1 MPSVLAISYTL
12 PPHLYPQSIQIG
24 RLLGALKA
32 RCKLCVVT
40 ADERGGPL
48 DATLMPRL
56 FDGMEDVLRIPRFEN
71 RYLSAAKERLLPVIF
86 LRPDLH
92 QGWMR
97 QAEAA
102 ILRHYQGR
110 RFDCVATFSYP
121 ASTNLLGL
129 SLQRRLG
136 VRWIAHNSDPW
147 ADNPVV
153 REGAWSRRNN
163 RRLEAEAFGAADALL
178 FTSAETVAL
187 YRDRYPHRAPV
198 MHALNHA
205 FDPADFPHVDR
216 AARPSGQ
223 LVTLRYLGSFYGPRT
238 PAPLFAALR
247 LLTEDERSRLRIEIV
262 GGGRRVPALREAFG
276 VSACVSL
283 RPGVGYTESLRLMVE
298 SDILLVIDAPSTQPS
313 VFFPSKLADYI
324 GAGRPLLGISPPGTT
339 QRILTGLGQ
348 PCADTTETEAIAAL
362 LRRIAAAGGA
372 DWAAP
377 APAQTL
383 PYRID
388 HTVAAFAEI
397 LGLSAPAREADA
409 E

>member
-1 MPSVLAISYTL
+1 MQSVLAISYAL

-24 RLLGALKA
+24 RLLGALKT
-32 RCKLCVVT
+32 RCRLCVVT
-40 ADERGGPL
+40 ADERGGPRDPAL
-48 DATLMPRL
+48 LPGL

-71 RYLSAAKERLLPVIF
+71 RYLSAARERLLPFVF
-86 LRPDLH
+86 MRPDLH

-97 QAEAA
+97 RAEAA
-102 ILRHYQGR
+102 ILHHHRER
-110 RFDCVATFSYP
+110 RFDLIVTFSYP
-121 ASTNLLGL
+121 VSTNLLGL
-129 SLQRRLG
+129 RLQRRLG

-147 ADNPVV
+147 AGNPVAS
-153 REGAWSRRNN
+153 ECIWLWRNN
-163 RRLEAEAFGAADALL
+163 RRLEASAFAVADALV

-187 YRDRYPHRAPV
+187 YRDRYPRRAEV

-205 FDPADFPHVDR
+205 FDPADYPPAEHGSKRTGPPVR
-216 AARPSGQ
+216 LG
-223 LVTLRYLGSFYGPRT
+223 YLGSFYGPRT

-247 LLTEDERSRLRIEIV
+247 LLTEKERSLLRIEIV

-276 VSACVSL
+276 VGACVSL
-283 RPGVGYTESLRLMVE
+283 RPGVAYAQSLQLMTE

-324 GAGRPLLGISPPGTT
+324 GAGRPLLGISPPGATR
-339 QRILTGLGQ
+339 RILTELGQ
-348 PCADTTETEAIAAL
+348 PCVDTTETEAIAAL
-362 LRRIAAAGGA
+362 LRRIVTAGGA

-377 APAQTL
+377 VPAQTL

-388 HTVAAFAEI
+388 NTLARFARI
-397 LGLSAPAREADA
+397 LDLSAPAGQAGA

>member
-129 SLQRRLG
+129 SLQGRLG

-163 RRLEAEAFGAADALL
+163 RRLEAEAFGAADALV

-223 LVTLRYLGSFYGPRT
+223 PVTLRYLGSFYGPRT

>member
-1 MPSVLAISYTL
+1 MPSVLAISYAL

-32 RCKLCVVT
+32 RCELCVVT
-40 ADERGGPL
+40 ADERGGTRDPAL
-48 DATLMPRL
+48 LPGL

-71 RYLSAAKERLLPVIF
+71 RYLSTAKERLLPFVF

-92 QGWMR
+92 RSWMR
-97 QAEAA
+97 KAEAA
-102 ILRHYQGR
+102 ILRRHLGR
-110 RFDCVATFSYP
+110 RFDLIVTFSYP

-129 SLQRRLG
+129 SLRRRLG
-136 VRWIAHNSDPW
+136 VPWIAHNSDPW

-153 REGAWSRRNN
+153 RESAWSRRNN
-163 RRLEAEAFGAADALL
+163 RRLEAAAFGAADALV

-187 YRDRYPHRAPV
+187 YRDRYPHRAPA

-205 FDPADFPHVDR
+205 FDPADYPR
-216 AARPSGQ
+216 AERPPERTGRP
-223 LVTLRYLGSFYGPRT
+223 VTLRYLGSFYGPRS

-247 LLTEDERSRLRIEIV
+247 LLTTEERARLRIEIV

-276 VSACVSL
+276 VGACVTL
-283 RPGVGYTESLRLMVE
+283 RPGVGYTESLRLMME
-298 SDILLVIDAPSTQPS
+298 SDLLLVIDAPSTQPS

-339 QRILTGLGQ
+339 QRILTELGQ
-348 PCADTTETEAIAAL
+348 PCADTTEIEAIAAL
-362 LRRIAAAGGA
+362 LRRVAAAGGA

-388 HTVAAFAEI
+388 RTAARFAEI
-397 LGLSAPAREADA
+397 LGLSAPAGEADA
-409 E
+409 G

>member
-1 MPSVLAISYTL
+1 MPSVLAISYAL

-24 RLLGALKA
+24 RLLGALKE
-32 RCKLCVVT
+32 RCRLCVVT

-71 RYLSAAKERLLPVIF
+71 RYLSTAKERLLPVLF
-86 LRPDLH
+86 MRPDLH

-97 QAEAA
+97 KAEAA
-102 ILRHYQGR
+102 ILRHYRDR
-110 RFDCVATFSYP
+110 RFDRIVTFSYP

-136 VRWIAHNSDPW
+136 VRWVAHNSDPW
-147 ADNPVV
+147 ADNLVV
-153 REGAWSRRNN
+153 GESTRARRNN
-163 RRLEAEAFGAADALL
+163 RRLEAEAFGAADALV

-187 YRDRYPHRAPV
+187 YRSRYPRRAGM
-198 MHALNHA
+198 MHTLNHA
-205 FDPADFPHVDR
+205 YDPADYPEADR
-216 AARPSGQ
+216 SARPLGQ
-223 LVTLRYLGSFYGPRT
+223 PVTLRYLGSFYGPRT
-238 PAPLFAALR
+238 PAPLFAALQQ
-247 LLTEDERSRLRIEIV
+247 LTAEERSRLRIEIV
-262 GGGRRVPALREAFG
+262 GGGRRVPALRDTFG

-298 SDILLVIDAPSTQPS
+298 SDILLVIDAPSTRPS

-324 GAGRPLLGISPPGTT
+324 GAGRPLLGISPAGAT
-339 QRILTGLGQ
+339 QRILTELGQ

-377 APAQTL
+377 ATAQTL

-397 LGLSAPAREADA
+397 LGLSAPAGEAGA
-409 E
+409 A